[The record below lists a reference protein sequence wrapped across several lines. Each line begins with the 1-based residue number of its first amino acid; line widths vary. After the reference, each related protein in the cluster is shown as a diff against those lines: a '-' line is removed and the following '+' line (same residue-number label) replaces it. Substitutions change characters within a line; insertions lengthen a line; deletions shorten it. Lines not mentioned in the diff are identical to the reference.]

1 MSLPS
6 LLSLGESHG
15 VSVSLVVMLVKA
27 TLILIAALGITLA
40 MQRASA
46 GEGHL
51 VWFVTLG
58 ALMLIP
64 ALTAWGP
71 LRLEILSATVATSG
85 LAAPAVD
92 HPAPAPIAAT
102 PAPSVSAP
110 VAEESA
116 P

>member
-15 VSVSLVVMLVKA
+15 VSVSLVVMLVKV

-46 GEGHL
+46 GARHL
-51 VWFVTLG
+51 VWLVTLG

-64 ALTAWGP
+64 ALCTA
-71 LRLEILSATVATSG
+71 LRAQCQRQRCDAGRE
-85 LAAPAVD
+85 PA
-92 HPAPAPIAAT
+92 
-102 PAPSVSAP
+102 SR
-110 VAEESA
+110 
-116 P
+116 